1 MGLVAER
8 DLLQFLAVILPLS
21 DCKFVSLVNELYVFL
36 YLFSVVIVCYENGAC
51 ITWQL
56 GDFNES

>member
-36 YLFSVVIVCYENGAC
+36 YLSSVVIVCYETGAC